1 MGLVGPA
8 CCSSRAL
15 SCVSART
22 LKRTKHVAFGIAV
35 TQPRVEIDG
44 HPADRSESEICDE
57 EEEHRRGVLAELGP
71 PNPQSWPC

>member
-44 HPADRSESEICDE
+44 HPADRSESECDE

-71 PNPQSWPC
+71 PNPQSRPC